1 MIIYKVWDITEGEK
15 LLLETIDKQEMDKM
29 LKSLRGKMLDPI
41 TIIKVQQ
48 ITTRD
53 TEDFFD

>member
-1 MIIYKVWDITEGEK
+1 MIIYKVWDITEEEK